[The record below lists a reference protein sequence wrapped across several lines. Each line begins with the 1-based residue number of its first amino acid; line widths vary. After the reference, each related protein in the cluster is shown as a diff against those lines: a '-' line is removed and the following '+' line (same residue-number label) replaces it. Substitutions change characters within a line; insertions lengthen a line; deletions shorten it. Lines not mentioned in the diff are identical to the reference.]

1 MKKRKQNKKQKSE
14 EKRNFFAKKYSECWN
29 YIKESRNF
37 IYAIIGIFFGF
48 SLAGFFLPVPEQIVL
63 QILKFIEEILSK
75 TDGMNQFELTKF
87 IFLNNIQSSFT
98 GMLFGV
104 FLGIFPVVVAMLNG
118 YILGFVALLSVS
130 SEGIFVLW
138 RLVPHGIFELPAVFI
153 SLGLGLKFGTFIF
166 QKNKSESFRNYFW
179 NSIKT
184 FVFIVFPLLVIA
196 AIIEGALIA
205 FSG

>member
-1 MKKRKQNKKQKSE
+1 MKNKKRK
-14 EKRNFFAKKYSECWN
+14 EKREKGNFFARSFLDSWS

-37 IYAIIGIFFGF
+37 IYLVILIFFAF
-48 SLAGFFLPVPEQIVL
+48 FLIGFFLPVPREVAE
-63 QILKFIEEILSK
+63 QILKFIEELLKQTENMSQSEI
-75 TDGMNQFELTKF
+75 TKF
-87 IFLNNIQSSFT
+87 IFLNNLQSSFT

-104 FLGIFPVVVAMLNG
+104 FLGIFPTIVAMLNG

-130 SEGIFVLW
+130 NEGIFVLW

-166 QKNKSESFRNYFW
+166 QKNKSESFRNYLW
-179 NSIKT
+179 SSIKT
-184 FVFIVFPLLVIA
+184 FLFIVFPLLVIA

>member
-1 MKKRKQNKKQKSE
+1 MKRKRVVKKKRGNLL
-14 EKRNFFAKKYSECWN
+14 AKNISDSWN

-37 IYAIIGIFFGF
+37 IYSIILIFFAF
-48 SLAGFFLPVPEQIVL
+48 FLIGFFLPVPAEIAQ
-63 QILKFIEEILSK
+63 QILKFIEELLK
-75 TDGMNQFELTKF
+75 QTENMNQLEITRF
-87 IFLNNIQSSFT
+87 IFFNNLQSSFT
-98 GMLFGV
+98 GMIFGI
-104 FLGIFPVVVAMLNG
+104 FLGIFPMVVAMLNG

-130 SEGIFVLW
+130 NEGIFVLW
-138 RLVPHGIFELPAVFI
+138 RLVPHGVFELPAVFI

-184 FVFIVFPLLVIA
+184 FVFIVLPLLVIA

-205 FSG
+205 FGG